1 MESQS
6 EQLPPV
12 RVGIMRP
19 KILDHATT
27 FRVMAYMARHFNV
40 ELFFFIT
47 KDVDFEN
54 KTANALFLD
63 GDKKIRQKIPLPKI
77 IDNHPLVFSGEY
89 GKKVLQLAN
98 NCYFMRPLS
107 KLRDGKAITKQ
118 KVYDF
123 LSQDGRY
130 KEFLIETHVVKNIHH
145 FLTLFEENHREV
157 ILKPAVGSEG
167 NGVAKIT
174 FENDQ
179 YVVNLDS
186 KRNFFRTLE
195 DFSAFYKESFMKR
208 TYLLQPYVAS
218 RTRQGNPFDI
228 RIHAR
233 RGAEGKFKIF
243 PYPRIGDAKGVVSN
257 ISAGGYT
264 ESIKIFLR
272 SEFGKD
278 GNELYRRLMDL
289 GRAFPDYYQTFF
301 NNTLYNVGID
311 VGIQRHGNSY
321 ELKIFEVNIRYLGTK
336 CLPIDAAI
344 TTLEYYQYLGQK
356 LRDGSLFLS
365 L

>member
-19 KILDHATT
+19 QILDHAAT
-27 FRVMAYMARHFNV
+27 FRVMAYMAKHFNV

-47 KDVDFEN
+47 KDIDFDR
-54 KTANALFLD
+54 KTVNALFLN
-63 GDKKIRQKIPLPKI
+63 GDKKIHQTIPLPKI

-89 GKKVLQLAN
+89 GKKVLQLAS
-98 NCYFMRPLS
+98 NCYFMRPLCR
-107 KLRDGKAITKQ
+107 LHNGKAVTKQ
-118 KVYDF
+118 KAYDF
-123 LSQDGRY
+123 LLQDGCF
-130 KEFLIETHVVKNIHH
+130 KEFLIETHVVKDMRQ
-145 FLTLFEENHREV
+145 FLALFEENRREV

-174 FENDQ
+174 FENGQ
-179 YVVNLDS
+179 YVVNLNRER
-186 KRNFFRTLE
+186 KIFGTLE
-195 DFSAFYKESFMKR
+195 DFSRFYKENFTKR
-208 TYLLQPYVAS
+208 TYLLQPYINS

-233 RGAEGKFKIF
+233 RGAGGKFKIF
-243 PYPRIGDAKGVVSN
+243 PYPRIGNARGVVSN
-257 ISAGGYT
+257 ISAGGHT
-264 ESIKIFLR
+264 ESIKFFLR

-278 GNELYRRLMDL
+278 GNELYRRIMDL
-289 GRAFPDYYQTFF
+289 GRTFPDYYQTFF

-311 VGIQRHGNSY
+311 VGIQRCANSY